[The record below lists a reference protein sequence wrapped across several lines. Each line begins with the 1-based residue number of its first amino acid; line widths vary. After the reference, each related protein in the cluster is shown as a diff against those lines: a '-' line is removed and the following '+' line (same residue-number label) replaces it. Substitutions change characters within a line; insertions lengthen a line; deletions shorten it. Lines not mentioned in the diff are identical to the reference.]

1 MGPELALAS
10 TPRLTFEVCCR
21 GHADLVTQIFEELAP
36 LTRLLGP
43 PRAAADIA
51 DEYVGE
57 PEVPPGGSA
66 TFVVSVVLRSCET
79 GAGVGVL
86 QLYRGYP
93 DAGTLWIGGLFLRPV
108 WQGRGLGREVVDHL
122 GERARDAGYHSLGAG
137 VGLKNWPALRFWV
150 ARGFIQVKS
159 VVGDREHG
167 PERFAD
173 MGLLRRLDGRVP
185 ST

>member
-1 MGPELALAS
+1 MGPELSLGP
-10 TPRLTFEVCCR
+10 TQRLDFEPCSR
-21 GHADLVTQIFEELAP
+21 SHARLVTQIFEEIAP

-43 PRAAADIA
+43 PRSAADIA
-51 DEYVGE
+51 AEYVGE
-57 PEVPPGGSA
+57 PDVPPGGSA
-66 TFVVSVVLRSCET
+66 AFVVSAVVRVRET
-79 GAGVGVL
+79 GACAGVL

-93 DAGTLWIGGLFLRPV
+93 DAGTLWIGGLFLRPG
-108 WQGRGLGREVVDHL
+108 WQGRGRGSEVVDHL
-122 GERARDAGYHSLGAG
+122 GDRARDAGYHSLGAG

-150 ARGFIQVKS
+150 GRGFTQVKS

-185 ST
+185 SS